1 MPYLYFIG
9 PWHQDYN
16 VWAASTR
23 KASINIFIYCW
34 NQINNWH
41 WLKFELE
48 IGIGITIGQ
57 WKNALKLIPEWIL
70 ANIHNNYNF
79 DPLPDWDLD

>member
-1 MPYLYFIG
+1 MPYLC

-16 VWAASTR
+16 AWAASTWN
-23 KASINIFIYCW
+23 ASINILIYRW
-34 NQINNWH
+34 NQMNNWK

-57 WKNALKLIPEWIL
+57 WKNALKLIPESIP
-70 ANIHNNYNF
+70 ANIHNNYNL